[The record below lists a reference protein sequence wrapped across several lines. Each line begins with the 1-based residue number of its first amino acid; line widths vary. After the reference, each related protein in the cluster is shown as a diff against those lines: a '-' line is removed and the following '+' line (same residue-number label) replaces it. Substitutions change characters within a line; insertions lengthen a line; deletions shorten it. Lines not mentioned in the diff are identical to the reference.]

1 MWPKKK
7 KVEEEITPPTT
18 TARVVKLGGN
28 YIVLNEYNEPLTER
42 YPADSFHF
50 IVDGAKA
57 AYRLATLDGKRPSD
71 AIIAL
76 ANYVPPG
83 RKTA

>member
-1 MWPKKK
+1 MWPKK
-7 KVEEEITPPTT
+7 KVEEEIIPPTT

-42 YPADSFHF
+42 YPVDGFNF
-50 IVDGAKA
+50 IVEAAKSASQA
-57 AYRLATLDGKRPSD
+57 AALVGKRPSD